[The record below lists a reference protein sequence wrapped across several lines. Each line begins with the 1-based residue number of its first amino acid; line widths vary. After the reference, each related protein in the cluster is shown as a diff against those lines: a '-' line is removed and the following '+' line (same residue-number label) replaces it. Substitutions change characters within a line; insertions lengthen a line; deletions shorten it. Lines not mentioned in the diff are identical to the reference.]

1 MNAAQAGIA
10 VLILSD
16 GGGTTLLDH
25 QLIGMASGLAAGTAT
40 ITAIV
45 VASSADRH
53 VGQELIEL
61 GADEVVL
68 AHHPSLHANVPE
80 AWLPSLVERIA
91 APPLR
96 LILMGVDA
104 VAADLAPRLAFRLNG
119 GIASNC
125 VAARRENDRDVFTRP
140 CYGGKALEEVSFR
153 VEPVVATVRAGTGVA
168 PERDGARKGSVS
180 ELPLELD
187 AAAAGRCAV
196 RGRRAMEHA
205 GAPLET
211 ARVVVAGGRGLQGAQ
226 GFEQAAELAA
236 ALGGVL
242 GASRAAC
249 DAGWCSLS
257 RQIGLSGRTVAPEL
271 YIALGISG
279 APQHMSGCAGART
292 IVAVNSDPD
301 APIFKYASYGAVADC
316 GELVPALTAAI
327 TQRPG

>member
-10 VLILSD
+10 VLILID
-16 GGGTTLLDH
+16 GDGTTLLDH
-25 QLIGMASGLAAGTAT
+25 QLIGMASRLAAGTAR

-68 AHHPSLHANVPE
+68 AHHPSLHDNVPE

-91 APPLR
+91 APTLR
-96 LILMGVDA
+96 LILLGVDA
-104 VAADLAPRLAFRLNG
+104 AAADLAPRLAFRLNG
-119 GIASNC
+119 AIASNC
-125 VAARRENDRDVFTRP
+125 VAARHENGCDVFTRP
-140 CYGGKALEEVSFR
+140 CYGGKALEEISFR
-153 VEPVVATVRAGTGVA
+153 VGPVVATVRAGTGVA
-168 PERDGARKGSVS
+168 PERAGARKGSVS
-180 ELPLELD
+180 ELPLNLD

-196 RGRRAMEHA
+196 HGRRAMEHA

-226 GFEQAAELAA
+226 GFEQAGELAA
-236 ALGGVL
+236 ALDGVL

-279 APQHMSGCAGART
+279 APQHMCGCAGART

-327 TQRPG
+327 KQRSG

>member
-1 MNAAQAGIA
+1 M
-10 VLILSD
+10 LILSNGD
-16 GGGTTLLDH
+16 GTTLLDH
-25 QLIGMASGLAAGTAT
+25 QLIGMASRLAAGTAR

-68 AHHPSLHANVPE
+68 AHHPSLHDNVPE

-91 APPLR
+91 APTPR
-96 LILMGVDA
+96 LILLGVDA
-104 VAADLAPRLAFRLNG
+104 AAADLAPRLAFRLNG
-119 GIASNC
+119 GVASNC
-125 VAARRENDRDVFTRP
+125 VAARHENGRDVFTRP

-168 PERDGARKGSVS
+168 RERDRARKGSVS

-187 AAAAGRCAV
+187 AAAARRGAV
-196 RGRRAMEHA
+196 RGRRAMEHV
-205 GAPLET
+205 GAQLET
-211 ARVVVAGGRGLQGAQ
+211 ARVVVAGGRGLQGAH

-236 ALGGVL
+236 ALEGAL

-249 DAGWCSLS
+249 DAGWCPPS

-279 APQHMSGCAGART
+279 APQHMCGCAGARA

-327 TQRPG
+327 KQRAG